1 MGIASLNTI
10 LRKAVLPGTVADLI
24 RESRRRFRLSRTRS
38 APTGKHHASRRI
50 VGAGPAREIARR
62 ARSYREWCGWGG
74 VEDLVRDS
82 DFQRNSRAHRNAPS
96 EGRAKPALRRS
107 CDMDVAR
114 APRAKAG
121 GACRVRGCSG
131 LAPLP
136 LPNPL
141 PEGRGDRSEYVGIP
155 ESAGSTEGFRL
166 KPFLLSARTS
176 PPSPFRAGRA
186 AEGWGEGT
194 DFDIALESSLTR
206 LFASKLAPTKSPRLR
221 LRSPASAHART
232 ASARNAPAPPV
243 SPARPWPAAPPGG
256 PPPPGH
262 GRSGR
267 SRWRSGCSARGGR

>member
-62 ARSYREWCGWGG
+62 ARSYREWRGWGG
-74 VEDLVRDS
+74 VADLVRDS

-114 APRAKAG
+114 APRATG
-121 GACRVRGCSG
+121 GRGLVRGCSG

-141 PEGRGDRSEYVGIP
+141 PEGRGDRSECVGIP

-176 PPSPFRAGRA
+176 PLSLQG
-186 AEGWGEGT
+186 EGWGEG
-194 DFDIALESSLTR
+194 ALEPSTESPRETP
-206 LFASKLAPTKSPRLR
+206 FASKLAPTKSPRLR

>member
-62 ARSYREWCGWGG
+62 ARSYREWRGWGGVGAHLIRESRRRFRLSRTRSAPTGKHHASRRIVGAGPAREIARRARSYREWCGWGG
-74 VEDLVRDS
+74 VADLVRDS

-141 PEGRGDRSEYVGIP
+141 PEGRGDRSECVGIP

-176 PPSPFRAGRA
+176 PPLP
-186 AEGWGEGT
+186 
-194 DFDIALESSLTR
+194 
-206 LFASKLAPTKSPRLR
+206 
-221 LRSPASAHART
+221 
-232 ASARNAPAPPV
+232 
-243 SPARPWPAAPPGG
+243 
-256 PPPPGH
+256 
-262 GRSGR
+262 SGR
-267 SRWRSGCSARGGR
+267 GAQLRVGERGRTSISLWSRA